1 MSALPPRI
9 LVVEDEPKIAKLLMD
24 YLAAAGFGAETV
36 SSGPLAV
43 ARVRQQPPAL
53 VLLDVLL
60 PGRNGVEVC
69 RDIRQFCDVPVIMLT
84 AVTAEAERLRALDI
98 GADDYVCKPF
108 SPREVVARVRA
119 VLRRRPLE
127 TSVVRRVG
135 PLELDETALSITLE
149 GARLDLTV
157 SEYKILR
164 RLMVQPGRVV
174 SRARLLGELHSPD
187 DDTMDRAVDTHI
199 KNIRKKI
206 ARWRP
211 QTQFIRS
218 VYGEG
223 YELDPLG

>member
-1 MSALPPRI
+1 MTAKPRV
-9 LVVEDEPKIAKLLMD
+9 LVVEDEPKIAKLLCD
-24 YLAAAGFGAETV
+24 YLQAGGYVAEIV
-36 SSGPLAV
+36 SSGLLAV

-53 VLLDVLL
+53 VLLDVML
-60 PGRNGVEVC
+60 PGRNGVDVC
-69 RDIRQFCDVPVIMLT
+69 RDIRQFCDVPIIMVT

-119 VLRRRPLE
+119 VLRRRPLAA
-127 TSVVRRVG
+127 SVVRRVG
-135 PLELDETALSITLE
+135 PLELDEAALAIAID
-149 GARLDLTV
+149 GVRLDLTV

-164 RLMVQPGRVV
+164 RLMVTPGRVV
-174 SRARLLGELHSPD
+174 SRARLLGDLHGPD
-187 DDTMDRAVDTHI
+187 ADTIDRAIDTHI

-211 QTQFIRS
+211 EDQLIRS

-223 YELDPLG
+223 YELDLHG

>member
-1 MSALPPRI
+1 MTAAPLRI
-9 LVVEDEPKIAKLLMD
+9 LVVEDEPKISKLLSD
-24 YLAAAGFGAETV
+24 YLVAAGFVAETV
-36 SSGPLAV
+36 SSGLLAV

-60 PGRNGVEVC
+60 PGRSGVDVC
-69 RDIRQFCDVPVIMLT
+69 RDIRQFCDVPIIMVT
-84 AVTAEAERLRALDI
+84 AVTAEVERLRALDI

-127 TSVVRRVG
+127 TTVVRRVG
-135 PLELDETALSITLE
+135 PLELDEAALSIALE
-149 GARLDLTV
+149 GIRLDLTV

-164 RLMVQPGRVV
+164 RLMVQAGRLV
-174 SRARLLGELHSPD
+174 SRARLISDLHGPD
-187 DDTMDRAVDTHI
+187 ADTMDRAIDTHI
-199 KNIRKKI
+199 KNIRKKM

-211 QTQFIRS
+211 EAQFIRS